1 MCLKLTARATEQRRL
16 HRSGVLI
23 VKLQQFLTFTSC
35 FHHCFEQVNADSVD

>member
-23 VKLQQFLTFTSC
+23 VKFATISHIHLVFPSLL
-35 FHHCFEQVNADSVD
+35 